1 MGFSLIVVLLSWGGG
16 SWPLDPQ
23 DGTPSCH
30 RTRLTC
36 SHASAAACSGLR
48 APRAPAQAGSFFGT
62 KLPIAALW

>member
-36 SHASAAACSGLR
+36 SHASAAACSALR
-48 APRAPAQAGSFFGT
+48 AQRAPA
-62 KLPIAALW
+62 